1 MKNVDNFKELD
12 RNKNPKPKVIP
23 NVDRDYIRHDINSV
37 PIDQTSISETQKE
50 IANREAEE

>member
-12 RNKNPKPKVIP
+12 RDNNPKPKVIP
-23 NVDRDYIRHDINSV
+23 NVDRDYIRPDINSV